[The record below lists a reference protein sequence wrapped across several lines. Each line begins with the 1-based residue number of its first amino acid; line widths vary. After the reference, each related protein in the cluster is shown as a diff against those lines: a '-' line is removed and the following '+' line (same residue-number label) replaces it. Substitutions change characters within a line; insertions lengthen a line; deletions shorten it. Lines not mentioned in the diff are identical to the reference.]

1 MKQNSSIYQI
11 SIIRSGSTLVY
22 QILCDLF
29 PNRKVVKQHHFPKI
43 PHLDFPVVSTYRDP
57 RDILVSTW
65 RTFILSRNGKSIR
78 NIMTKKDIDDTVK
91 FLDPYIINF
100 NKGKER
106 FSESVLWLKYEDF
119 YKDTDVIFNAMEKY
133 FSTTIPNKKRENIK
147 ANCSI
152 DKNRKRS
159 KSFKNFVEYDY
170 LKTEIHGD
178 HIFKGEIGGWKAVVP
193 DDLHDMVNDKFKNDL
208 KLWGYEM

>member
-1 MKQNSSIYQI
+1 M
-11 SIIRSGSTLVY
+11 
-22 QILCDLF
+22 
-29 PNRKVVKQHHFPKI
+29 
-43 PHLDFPVVSTYRDP
+43 
-57 RDILVSTW
+57 
-65 RTFILSRNGKSIR
+65 
-78 NIMTKKDIDDTVK
+78 MTKKDIDNTFD

-133 FSTTIPNKKRENIK
+133 FSITISKKTREKIK

-152 DKNRKRS
+152 DKNRERA
-159 KSFKNFVEYDY
+159 KSFKNFGEYDY

-178 HIFKGEIGGWKAVVP
+178 HIFKGEIGGWKIIIP
-193 DDLHDMVNDKFKNDL
+193 NDLHDMVNDKFKNDL
-208 KLWGYEM
+208 KSWGYEK